1 VQYLFE
7 TISAFGTVGLSMNV
21 TPNLN
26 EIQKIAVIIMM
37 FAGRVGPLT
46 LAFSLAAASSKREI
60 TYAEETVMV
69 G

>member
-1 VQYLFE
+1 
-7 TISAFGTVGLSMNV
+7 MNV
-21 TPNLN
+21 TPQLN

-37 FAGRVGPLT
+37 VAGRVGPLT
-46 LAFSLAAASSKREI
+46 LAFSLAAASSKRDI

>member
-1 VQYLFE
+1 
-7 TISAFGTVGLSMNV
+7 MND
-21 TPNLN
+21 L
-26 EIQKIAVIIMM
+26 QKLAIVLMM

-46 LAFSLAAASSKREI
+46 LAFSLALRQSRKGI

>member
-1 VQYLFE
+1 MEYLFE

-21 TPNLN
+21 TPALN
-26 EIQKIAVIIMM
+26 DFQKVATILIM

-46 LAFSLAAASSKREI
+46 LAFSLSRRMLKTTI
-60 TYAEETVMV
+60 TYAEEGVMV

>member
-1 VQYLFE
+1 
-7 TISAFGTVGLSMNV
+7 V

>member
-1 VQYLFE
+1 MGA
-7 TISAFGTVGLSMNV
+7 TA
-21 TPNLN
+21 NLN
-26 EIQKIAVIIMM
+26 DLQKIAVILMM

-46 LAFSLAAASSKREI
+46 LAFSLSAVSSKRDI

>member
-1 VQYLFE
+1 
-7 TISAFGTVGLSMNV
+7 MNL

-26 EIQKIAVIIMM
+26 TPQKLAIILMM

-46 LAFSLAAASSKREI
+46 LAFSLARITAKKSF
-60 TYAEETVMV
+60 TYAEEGVMV

>member
-1 VQYLFE
+1 
-7 TISAFGTVGLSMNV
+7 MNV